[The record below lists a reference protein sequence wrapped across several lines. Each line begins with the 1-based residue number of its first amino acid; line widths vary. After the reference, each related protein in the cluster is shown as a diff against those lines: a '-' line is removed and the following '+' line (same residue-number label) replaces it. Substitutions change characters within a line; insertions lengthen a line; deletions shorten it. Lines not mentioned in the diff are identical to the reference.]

1 MCQYIT
7 ITLPRETR
15 LDEVQSLFDRFEM
28 SQHLI
33 HNAHLQSQIESDYY
47 YINTTSRMCDC
58 DSLIASNAQHL
69 NEKEKYA
76 SDIKRKKKRGW
87 SDTKISRW
95 IKQKENSG
103 RNEELKQDNERWQ
116 QFLKELLTIDQIGKV
131 GVLIHWYDLGLEDEL
146 IDLREKRKIK
156 FSDLSEDTLENLE
169 YDILY
174 EFVR

>member
-58 DSLIASNAQHL
+58 DSVIASNAQHL

-76 SDIKRKKKRGW
+76 SDIKRKKAGVIQRLAAG
-87 SDTKISRW
+87 SSR
-95 IKQKENSG
+95 
-103 RNEELKQDNERWQ
+103 
-116 QFLKELLTIDQIGKV
+116 
-131 GVLIHWYDLGLEDEL
+131 
-146 IDLREKRKIK
+146 RKTAVEMK
-156 FSDLSEDTLENLE
+156 N
-169 YDILY
+169 
-174 EFVR
+174 